1 MAKEIERKFL
11 VASDSYKKEA
21 KQVIVIRQGYISVD
35 NEKSVRVRRFGQQ
48 AFLAVKSS
56 RNGLERLEY
65 EYAIPVGD
73 ADEMLDK
80 LCGNTIEKNRYHV
93 PYGQHLWEV
102 DEFFGDNEGLVIAEI
117 ELQSADEPFEKP
129 VWLEDEVTFERA
141 YYNAML
147 IKNPYKNWKKR

>member
-1 MAKEIERKFL
+1 
-11 VASDSYKKEA
+11 
-21 KQVIVIRQGYISVD
+21 
-35 NEKSVRVRRFGQQ
+35 
-48 AFLAVKSS
+48 
-56 RNGLERLEY
+56 
-65 EYAIPVGD
+65 
-73 ADEMLDK
+73 
-80 LCGNTIEKNRYHV
+80 V